1 MLNWFDLIILIFLLI
16 AFVNGYRKGLVMMLV
31 GLATVILAAIFGGQL
46 AVKILPELQKLIDV
60 SPQLANVLS
69 YIAAFLV
76 IAIVLGIIGFLIQK
90 IFESVNLNIINR
102 ILGSVVSV
110 GTVVVVLSILL
121 NLTLMLDS
129 GEKIIKPDI
138 KQKSFFYERV
148 RVVVPAIV
156 PYLNK
161 EVWEEYIPEKYR
173 KQVESSGAINNNME
187 AGQPID
193 STFQNKYFKT
203 DSI

>member
-1 MLNWFDLIILIFLLI
+1 MLNWFDIVILIFLLI

-69 YIAAFLV
+69 YVAAFLA
-76 IAIVLGIIGFLIQK
+76 IAIVLGLVGFFVQK
-90 IFESVNLNIINR
+90 IFESVNLNFINR
-102 ILGSVVSV
+102 LLGSVVSV
-110 GTVVVVLSILL
+110 GTTVLIFSILL
-121 NLTLMLDS
+121 NLILMLDPE
-129 GEKIIKPDI
+129 EKVIKPDV
-138 KQKSFFYERV
+138 KQKSFFYEKI

-161 EVWEEYIPEKYR
+161 EMWEEYVPEKYR
-173 KQVESSGAINNNME
+173 KQIENSGDVNNNAE
-187 AGQPID
+187 SGQPID
-193 STFQNKYFKT
+193 SNFQKKFFET

>member
-16 AFVNGYRKGLVMMLV
+16 AFINGYRKGLVMMLV
-31 GLATVILAAIFGGQL
+31 GLTTVILAAIFGGQL

-69 YIAAFLV
+69 YVAAFLA
-76 IAIVLGIIGFLIQK
+76 IAIVLGLVGFFVQK
-90 IFESVNLNIINR
+90 IFESVNLNFINR
-102 ILGSVVSV
+102 LLGSVVSV
-110 GTVVVVLSILL
+110 GTTVVVFSILL
-121 NLTLMLDS
+121 NLILMLDPV
-129 GEKIIKPDI
+129 EKVIKPDV
-138 KQKSFFYERV
+138 KQKSFFYERI
-148 RVVVPAIV
+148 RAVVPAIV

-161 EVWEEYIPEKYR
+161 EVWEEYVPEKYR
-173 KQVESSGAINNNME
+173 KQIESSGEENNAG

-193 STFQNKYFKT
+193 SNFQKKFFET